1 MNVAIATWAA
11 PSASAV
17 MTARSGGSSTD
28 DGAGTG
34 TLASAST
41 VTAASGGAVPTAPIA
56 IETSSAVGTAT
67 SGAGD
72 GGKDDPLVNRY
83 PRIGV
88 SFNSEASRLIILFR
102 DPATGQAIDQIPS
115 EVALKQYI
123 DAQQKEKAGG
133 TSRYDTVVGATQAGG
148 QAGGTDAVTT
158 DTAGGTAGGHAGS
171 AGRTGGGG
179 TAAYGSGSSTHTA
192 SLRLAAVNGTL
203 PSTSAAAS
211 AVRVPA
217 PAGGAVSGGAPSGL
231 NLTI

>member
-17 MTARSGGSSTD
+17 MTARSGTAAD

-41 VTAASGGAVPTAPIA
+41 AATGSAVPATPVVTTDTPIPQAATPAP
-56 IETSSAVGTAT
+56 
-67 SGAGD
+67 D

-102 DPATGQAIDQIPS
+102 DPATGKAIDQIPS
-115 EVALKQYI
+115 EAALKQYME
-123 DAQQKEKAGG
+123 AQQKEKAAATPRYDAVVGG
-133 TSRYDTVVGATQAGG
+133 TAGRNGTARDAAAT
-148 QAGGTDAVTT
+148 DS
-158 DTAGGTAGGHAGS
+158 TAGGTGTTGRSGDGAS
-171 AGRTGGGG
+171 RTGH
-179 TAAYGSGSSTHTA
+179 SSTHTA
-192 SLRLAAVNGTL
+192 SLRLAAVNAAVSAAGASAAGPAIRL
-203 PSTSAAAS
+203 QAPAPSTAAT
-211 AVRVPA
+211 
-217 PAGGAVSGGAPSGL
+217 GGASTGI

>member
-17 MTARSGGSSTD
+17 MTARSGGSPTD

-41 VTAASGGAVPTAPIA
+41 VTAASGGAVPTPPIA
-56 IETSSAVGTAT
+56 VETPSGTAT
-67 SGAGD
+67 PGAGE

-102 DPATGQAIDQIPS
+102 DPTTGKAVDQIPS

-123 DAQQKEKAGG
+123 DAQQKEKAAV
-133 TSRYDTVVGATQAGG
+133 TTRYDTVVGAVPAGG
-148 QAGGTDAVTT
+148 QAGGSDAAAVN
-158 DTAGGTAGGHAGS
+158 TAGGYSGAT
-171 AGRTGGGG
+171 GRASSGG
-179 TAAYGSGSSTHTA
+179 TAAYGSGNGTHTA

-203 PSTSAAAS
+203 PAAGAATA
-211 AVRVPA
+211 AVRVQA
-217 PAGGAVSGGAPSGL
+217 PAGGAASGGASPSL

>member
-17 MTARSGGSSTD
+17 MTARSGTAAD

-41 VTAASGGAVPTAPIA
+41 AATGNAVPATPVVTTDTPIPQA
-56 IETSSAVGTAT
+56 AT
-67 SGAGD
+67 PAQD

-102 DPATGQAIDQIPS
+102 DPATGKAIDQIPS
-115 EVALKQYI
+115 EAALKQYME
-123 DAQQKEKAGG
+123 AQQKEKAAATPRYDAVVGG
-133 TSRYDTVVGATQAGG
+133 TASGNATGRNGTAG
-148 QAGGTDAVTT
+148 DAAAI
-158 DTAGGTAGGHAGS
+158 DGTAGGTGTTGRSGDGAS
-171 AGRTGGGG
+171 RTGH
-179 TAAYGSGSSTHTA
+179 SSTHAA
-192 SLRLAAVNGTL
+192 SLRLAAVNAAVSSAGASPAGPAIRL
-203 PSTSAAAS
+203 QAPAPST
-211 AVRVPA
+211 PA
-217 PAGGAVSGGAPSGL
+217 TGGASTGI

>member
-41 VTAASGGAVPTAPIA
+41 VSAASGGTVPTTPIA
-56 IETSSAVGTAT
+56 AETPSAVGAAAP
-67 SGAGD
+67 GAGD

-123 DAQQKEKAGG
+123 DAQQKEKATV

-148 QAGGTDAVTT
+148 QAGGSDATDA
-158 DTAGGTAGGHAGS
+158 ANAAAGGHAGS
-171 AGRTGGGG
+171 AGRTGGG
-179 TAAYGSGSSTHTA
+179 TAAYGSGSGTHTA

-203 PSTSAAAS
+203 PSAGGAAS
-211 AVRVPA
+211 AVRVQA
-217 PAGGAVSGGAPSGL
+217 PAGGAVSGGASPGL

>member
-17 MTARSGGSSTD
+17 MTARSGAAAD

-41 VTAASGGAVPTAPIA
+41 AVTANAVPATPVVTTDAPIPQA
-56 IETSSAVGTAT
+56 AT
-67 SGAGD
+67 PAQD

-102 DPATGQAIDQIPS
+102 DPATGKAIDQIPS
-115 EVALKQYI
+115 EAALKQYME
-123 DAQQKEKAGG
+123 AQQKEKAAASPRYDAVVGGAAGGNAAGRSGTAGDATATDGTVGGTGTSGRSGDG
-133 TSRYDTVVGATQAGG
+133 TSRT
-148 QAGGTDAVTT
+148 
-158 DTAGGTAGGHAGS
+158 GH
-171 AGRTGGGG
+171 
-179 TAAYGSGSSTHTA
+179 SSTHTA
-192 SLRLAAVNGTL
+192 SLRLAAVNGGMSAG
-203 PSTSAAAS
+203 STSAAGPAIRLQ
-211 AVRVPA
+211 APA
-217 PAGGAVSGGAPSGL
+217 PSTAVTGGASTGI